1 MYLNPPLVQH
11 QDLVIVDD
19 GVQSVGDG
27 EKGLT
32 LQLTEQGLLEMIV
45 KK

>member
-11 QDLVIVDD
+11 QDLVVVDD

-27 EKGLT
+27 EKGLA
-32 LQLTEQGLLEMIV
+32 LQLMEQSFLEMIV